1 MHYRVMDLAGSLES
15 SKEAKNGEILS
26 LSKINKIGIGFI
38 SIILLKARVS
48 YFKTEKLKLTFK
60 G

>member
-1 MHYRVMDLAGSLES
+1 MDLAGSLES
-15 SKEAKNGEILS
+15 SKEVKNGEILS

-38 SIILLKARVS
+38 SIFSFESSSFIFHN
-48 YFKTEKLKLTFK
+48 FKTEKLKLTFK